1 MHSGHTFSSSY
12 IDTQNQESIALLQ
25 LQHRIWKVNQKK
37 KKNLLLIGNEVGI
50 PVDIGCRLYL
60 VLISAFSF

>member
-37 KKNLLLIGNEVGI
+37 KKT
-50 PVDIGCRLYL
+50 Y
-60 VLISAFSF
+60 F

>member
-1 MHSGHTFSSSY
+1 MHSRYTFSSSH
-12 IDTQNQESIALLQ
+12 IDTQNQESIDLK
-25 LQHRIWKVNQKK
+25 LQHRTERLKK
-37 KKNLLLIGNEVGI
+37 KQKPLLIGNEVAT